1 MLDFIIFCI
10 CITDALL
17 RVITLSTLKNMKD
30 SNKHLISAKE
40 IALKY
45 DISYPTIN
53 HYTNLGF
60 LSVVK
65 RKGNRRLY
73 EEKEV
78 LATLQKISQLKD
90 EGYPLRLIHK
100 MLKKHK

>member
-1 MLDFIIFCI
+1 MVGTNRKL
-10 CITDALL
+10 
-17 RVITLSTLKNMKD
+17 V
-30 SNKHLISAKE
+30 SAKD
-40 IALKY
+40 IAERF

-65 RKGNRRLY
+65 RRGNKRLY

-78 LATLQKISQLKD
+78 LAVLERISRLKD
-90 EGYPLRLIHK
+90 EGYPLRLIRN
-100 MLKKHK
+100 MLKKHS

>member
-1 MLDFIIFCI
+1 M
-10 CITDALL
+10 
-17 RVITLSTLKNMKD
+17 VG
-30 SNKHLISAKE
+30 SNNNKLVSAKD
-40 IALKY
+40 IATRF

-65 RKGNRRLY
+65 RRGNKRLY

-78 LATLQKISQLKD
+78 LSVLDRISRLKD
-90 EGYPLRLIHK
+90 EGYPLRLISN
-100 MLKKHK
+100 MLKKHS

>member
-1 MLDFIIFCI
+1 MVG
-10 CITDALL
+10 TN
-17 RVITLSTLKNMKD
+17 SK
-30 SNKHLISAKE
+30 LISAKD
-40 IALKY
+40 IAARY

-65 RKGNRRLY
+65 RRGNKRLY

-78 LATLQKISQLKD
+78 LAVLDRISRLKD
-90 EGYPLRLIHK
+90 EGYPLRLIRN
-100 MLKKHK
+100 MLKKLS

>member
-1 MLDFIIFCI
+1 MMG
-10 CITDALL
+10 TN
-17 RVITLSTLKNMKD
+17 SK
-30 SNKHLISAKE
+30 LISAKE
-40 IALKY
+40 ISSRY

-65 RKGNRRLY
+65 RKGNKRLY

-78 LATLQKISQLKD
+78 LAVLDRISRLKD
-90 EGYPLRLIHK
+90 EGYPLRLIRN
-100 MLKKHK
+100 MLRKHA